1 MTRPP
6 KMPASAIRSMV
17 ESRNAPQ
24 VPLVPLIRASTP
36 SSMSRNTKIVQVKAP
51 GKSSPIGKRPSAPPA
66 TPTVPMTVT
75 AFGVMGVRASTLPTG
90 VNRRVMAGRSGFS
103 MAVRSYRRAELE
115 FSAARVGFTFRQPGR
130 FFPWG
135 LWTRCSRVKAGRAQR
150 WLAGGRPPAPPEA
163 REAIARRRTSVA
175 GTSSGAGG
183 AAGRAPAADQV
194 RNVVLVG
201 HSGTGKS
208 SLVEALLAATGT
220 IQRPGSIEEGTTVS
234 DFDEIEVKQQRSV
247 NLTLAPVIHNGIKVN
262 LLDTPGYADFTGDLR
277 AGLRAADSALFAVSA
292 TDGIDGVTRMLWE
305 ECAAVGMPRAVVI
318 TKIDHQ
324 RAEFQAT
331 LDACRE
337 AFGDAVAPLYLPV
350 GEPVNGLIGLLSQ
363 KLYSYSGGER
373 SEGAP
378 AAADEER
385 MTDLRGELIEGVITE
400 SEDESLMDRYLSGE
414 EIDPKVLIE
423 DLEKAVAQSSFYPV
437 LVVSAPQ
444 KIGML
449 ELLEV
454 MTEAFPSPAEHPL
467 PPVTTPDGKPVT
479 GLSADPKG
487 PLLAEVVKTTS
498 DSYVGRI
505 SLVRVFSGTLRPDA
519 SVHVSGHGRAASGHE
534 DHDDDERI
542 GALTSP
548 LGKQQRPVTQC
559 AAGDI
564 CAVAKLSTAET
575 GDTLSDKEKP
585 LLMESWSMPEPLL
598 PVAIVAKS
606 KADED
611 KLSQALS
618 RLVAEDPTLRLEN
631 NAETRQ
637 LVLWCMG
644 EAHADLL
651 LDRLANRYGV
661 AVETTD
667 LRVPLRETVA
677 GKAQGL
683 GRNVKQSGGHGEYG
697 ICHIEI
703 EPLADASAFEFVD
716 KIVGGVVPRQF
727 IPSVEKGV
735 RWQMEQGVV
744 AGYPMIGI
752 RVTLYDGKAHSV
764 DSSDMAFQKAGR
776 AALRDAVDKAQP
788 KLLEPV
794 DEVSVLVPD
803 DYVGAIMSDV
813 PSRRGRVLGTE
824 QIGVGRTLVKAEI
837 PELEITRYAIEL
849 RSLSH
854 GTGSFTRS
862 YLRHEPLPAHLASK
876 VAAES
881 KPG

>member
-1 MTRPP
+1 
-6 KMPASAIRSMV
+6 
-17 ESRNAPQ
+17 
-24 VPLVPLIRASTP
+24 
-36 SSMSRNTKIVQVKAP
+36 
-51 GKSSPIGKRPSAPPA
+51 
-66 TPTVPMTVT
+66 
-75 AFGVMGVRASTLPTG
+75 
-90 VNRRVMAGRSGFS
+90 
-103 MAVRSYRRAELE
+103 
-115 FSAARVGFTFRQPGR
+115 
-130 FFPWG
+130 
-135 LWTRCSRVKAGRAQR
+135 
-150 WLAGGRPPAPPEA
+150 
-163 REAIARRRTSVA
+163 VA

-220 IQRPGSIEEGTTVS
+220 IQRQGSIEEGTTVS

-247 NLTLAPVIHNGIKVN
+247 NLTLAPVVHNGIKVN

-337 AFGDAVAPLYLPV
+337 VFGDAVAPLYLPV

-363 KLYSYSGGER
+363 KLYSYADGQR

-378 AAADEER
+378 ADADQDR
-385 MTDLRGELIEGVITE
+385 MLELRGELIEGIIQE

-423 DLEKAVAQSSFYPV
+423 DLEKAVAQGSFYPV
-437 LVVSAPQ
+437 LVASAPQ

-454 MTEAFPSPAEHPL
+454 MTEAFPCPAEHPL

-479 GLSADPKG
+479 GLSSDPKG

-519 SVHVSGHGRAASGHE
+519 SVHVSGHGRAASGHQ
-534 DHDDDERI
+534 DHDDDERV

-548 LGKQQRPVTQC
+548 LGKQQRSVTQC

-575 GDTLSDKEKP
+575 GDTLSDKDNP

-644 EAHADLL
+644 EAHAAVL
-651 LDRLANRYGV
+651 LDRLGQRYGV
-661 AVETTD
+661 AVETID
-667 LRVPLRETVA
+667 LRVPLRETIA

-683 GRNVKQSGGHGEYG
+683 GRNVKQTGGHGEYG

-703 EPLADASAFEFVD
+703 EPLEDSAGFEFVD

-735 RWQMEQGVV
+735 RWQMDQGVT
-744 AGYPMIGI
+744 AGYPMTGV

-776 AALRDAVDKAQP
+776 LALRDAVDKAQP

-794 DEVSVLVPD
+794 DEITVLVPD

-824 QIGVGRTLVKAEI
+824 QVGVGRTLVRAEI

-862 YLRHEPLPAHLASK
+862 YLRHEPLPSHLAAK
-876 VAAES
+876 VAADS
-881 KPG
+881 KPS